1 MKSGPGARKGAAGF
15 VKPLKGKKKL
25 LRFRA
30 LTCVV
35 EPYDPRVLPILR
47 CNL

>member
-15 VKPLKGKKKL
+15 VKPLKGKKKAASNS
-25 LRFRA
+25 A
-30 LTCVV
+30 LACVV